1 MRRPAEALEA
11 VVFAVGVDFA
21 VGLDSG
27 LGAIGLTGVFACVGA
42 AVGAGEEEVASAVAT
57 EGVETEGSAVVIAVV
72 AVANAVTALAAGA
85 ASMRADGR
93 LVSTAT
99 SGSDVVSG
107 AAALGVG
114 SGIGMAG
121 SGVETCKLATEGM
134 TSAGGPEG
142 AGERGWADA

>member
-1 MRRPAEALEA
+1 MSRPAEALEA
-11 VVFAVGVDFA
+11 VVFAAGVDFA
-21 VGLDSG
+21 VGLGSDF
-27 LGAIGLTGVFACVGA
+27 GATGLTGVFACVGA
-42 AVGAGEEEVASAVAT
+42 AVGAGEEEGVSAVVT
-57 EGVETEGSAVVIAVV
+57 EGVETEGSAVIAV
-72 AVANAVTALAAGA
+72 AAANAVTALAAGA
-85 ASMRADGR
+85 TSIMAGGR
-93 LVSTAT
+93 LAATAT

-142 AGERGWADA
+142 TGERGWVDA